1 MWRTVE
7 LQLQLESSM
16 WKLWQLVASWQ
27 LGASQDQVVA
37 DWLTDWLSGCGRL
50 GGPECDMGSAQLS
63 AGFRFCSA
71 MLRTDLDLSSCKQ
84 RSHKYCYALAGS
96 GIALGQ
102 GTGGNCSNNCCNCAA
117 TVGAIES
124 HWTMDPFVVFDLRAP
139 LVNILFRS
147 GHDWFFMFDHS
158 NNSFI
163 SAKCFSHFSGDFL
176 KYFRA
181 RTNAFKKWKTL

>member
-37 DWLTDWLSGCGRL
+37 DWLTDWLTLWVWSLGRSRMWY
-50 GGPECDMGSAQLS
+50 GLS
-63 AGFRFCSA
+63 SSFRFCW
-71 MLRTDLDLSSCKQ
+71 TQ
-84 RSHKYCYALAGS
+84 RSTRIWICHPVSNVHINIVTHWQALE
-96 GIALGQ
+96 LH
-102 GTGGNCSNNCCNCAA
+102 NCSNNCAA
-117 TVGAIES
+117 TGGAAES
-124 HWTMDPFVVFDLRAP
+124 HWTMDPFLVFDLRAP

-147 GHDWFFMFDHS
+147 GHDWFFMFEQS

-163 SAKCFSHFSGDFL
+163 PAKFHLAFL
-176 KYFRA
+176 LGLSKILQS
-181 RTNAFKKWKTL
+181 THKCV

>member
-50 GGPECDMGSAQLS
+50 GGPECDMGSAQSSELRLS
-63 AGFRFCSA
+63 ILLNATFH
-71 MLRTDLDLSSCKQ
+71 TDLDLSSCKQ

-96 GIALGQ
+96 GIAQ
-102 GTGGNCSNNCCNCAA
+102 GARRNCSNNCGA
-117 TVGAIES
+117 TES
-124 HWTMDPFVVFDLRAP
+124 HWTMDPFLVFDLRAP

-147 GHDWFFMFDHS
+147 GHDWFFMFEQS

-163 SAKCFSHFSGDFL
+163 SAKFHLAFL
-176 KYFRA
+176 LGLSKILQS
-181 RTNAFKKWKTL
+181 THKCV